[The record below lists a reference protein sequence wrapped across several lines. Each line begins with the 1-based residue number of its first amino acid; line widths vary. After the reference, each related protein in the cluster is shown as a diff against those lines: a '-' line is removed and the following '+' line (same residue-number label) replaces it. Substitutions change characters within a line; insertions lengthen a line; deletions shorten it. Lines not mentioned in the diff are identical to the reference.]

1 MCIKLLTYHTMCGII
16 ISEGNKRTKQ
26 TARLPGRKVRQQRPL
41 TAEDERGTANEIKIN
56 TYHHKGGY
64 ENEEI

>member
-1 MCIKLLTYHTMCGII
+1 MRGII
-16 ISEGNKRTKQ
+16 ISERNKRTKQ
-26 TARLPGRKVRQQRPL
+26 TARLPGRKVRQQRPAP
-41 TAEDERGTANEIKIN
+41 AEQSRGTANEIKIN